1 MHTHST
7 TLPGT
12 AVIVHTHG
20 RNWGCMVEGQAGTTA
35 DHAAAGA
42 SGGGRAV
49 TSRDVASLA
58 GVSQATV
65 SRVLNDSANVT
76 PRLRG
81 RVLRA
86 LDQTGYRPNA
96 LAQAMKTGRTGTIG
110 VVIAGIANPFYPELL
125 GTIGRQL
132 AAAGHRMILWE
143 TECAGEQ
150 SAIEA
155 IQQGLVDGVMF
166 TTVMPGAAAVAEASR
181 RGAPMVLFDRTLPG
195 IRCDRVSSDNID
207 GAALAGRHEVN
218 GGHRRVGFIAGT
230 PDASTAAGVI
240 DELLVAPGDFSHAA
254 GRDGLATMLAAAD
267 PPDGHRGRQRRHRV
281 RRAGRGPCPWRG
293 RA

>member
-1 MHTHST
+1 M
-7 TLPGT
+7 
-12 AVIVHTHG
+12 
-20 RNWGCMVEGQAGTTA
+20 
-35 DHAAAGA
+35 
-42 SGGGRAV
+42 
-49 TSRDVASLA
+49 SRGLA

-181 RGAPMVLFDRTLPG
+181 RGAPMVLSTG
-195 IRCDRVSSDNID
+195 RCPESGATGSPVTTSTGPRWQVGTRSMGAID
-207 GAALAGRHEVN
+207 GSGSSPAPPTPAPPPGSSTNSSWPPVTSPTPRVATGWHDARGR
-218 GGHRRVGFIAGT
+218 R
-230 PDASTAAGVI
+230 S
-240 DELLVAPGDFSHAA
+240 
-254 GRDGLATMLAAAD
+254 
-267 PPDGHRGRQRRHRV
+267 PDGHRGRQRRHRV